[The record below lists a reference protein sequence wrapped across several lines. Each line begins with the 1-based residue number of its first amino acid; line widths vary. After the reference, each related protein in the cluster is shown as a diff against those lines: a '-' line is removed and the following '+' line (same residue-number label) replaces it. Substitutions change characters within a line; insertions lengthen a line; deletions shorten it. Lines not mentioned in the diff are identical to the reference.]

1 MMKRKYFTLMEFI
14 LVLTVLILGTVMTV
28 SAVTRWKPSPTI
40 LACASNLKK
49 LGEATFMYADDH
61 GKFLPGTGVME
72 NNWKMKLCP
81 YLKISTA
88 PQWEPSAY
96 SVFHCPADKNTP
108 PVYMREVPVYRA
120 KNSYCANLF
129 IIDFDLED
137 KNADSMTGGR
147 NLKDLW
153 GPGTIILYAED
164 HAAQNMAGLG
174 ASVRWN
180 RKGVFEYSA
189 RNSER
194 CHDLKRSNYLMLDGA
209 VEYKEFEETNT
220 PEDLWVIRYGK
231 TWDLLR

>member
-1 MMKRKYFTLMEFI
+1 MKRKYFTLTELA
-14 LVLTVLILGTVMTV
+14 LVLMVLMLGMLMTV
-28 SAVTRWKPSPTI
+28 SAVTRWKPSPAI
-40 LACASNLKK
+40 LVCASNLKK
-49 LGEATFMYADDH
+49 LGQATFMYADDH
-61 GKFLPGTGVME
+61 GRFLPGTGVME

-81 YLKISTA
+81 YLKIKSD
-88 PQWEPSAY
+88 QWDPAAF

-108 PVYMREVPVYRA
+108 PAYMREVPVYRA

-137 KNADSMTGGR
+137 KNSDSLTGGR

-153 GPGTIILYAED
+153 GPDTIILYAENPE
-164 HAAQNMAGLG
+164 AKNMVGQG
-174 ASVRWN
+174 ASVKWN

-189 RNSER
+189 RSSER

-231 TWDLLR
+231 TWDLLK

>member
-1 MMKRKYFTLMEFI
+1 MKRKYFTLTELA
-14 LVLTVLILGTVMTV
+14 LVLMALMLGMVMTV
-28 SAVTRWKPSPTI
+28 SAVTRWKPSPAI
-40 LACASNLKK
+40 LVCASNLKK

-81 YLKISTA
+81 YLKIGTV
-88 PQWEPSAY
+88 PRWEPSAY

-137 KNADSMTGGR
+137 KNSDSQTGGR

-153 GPGTIILYAED
+153 GPDTIILYAED

-174 ASVRWN
+174 ASVKWN

>member
-1 MMKRKYFTLMEFI
+1 MKRKYFTLTELA
-14 LVLTVLILGTVMTV
+14 LVLMVLMLGMVMTV
-28 SAVTRWKPSPTI
+28 SAVSRWKPSPAV
-40 LACASNLKK
+40 LVCASNLKK
-49 LGEATFMYADDH
+49 LGQATFMYADDH

-81 YLKISTA
+81 YLKIGTA
-88 PQWEPSAY
+88 PKWEPSAY

-137 KNADSMTGGR
+137 KNSDSQTGGR

-153 GPGTIILYAED
+153 GPDTIILYSDD